1 MYVALLFKER
11 STLAIEQHQNLADKP
26 RLFAVQ
32 KTFFGFHART
42 SIRATDAEK
51 QKALEEEWEELRAN
65 HYLAFL
71 IAPYER
77 RVYWFEVVEV
87 ARR

>member
-1 MYVALLFKER
+1 MYVVLLYKER
-11 STLAIEQHQNLADKP
+11 STLAIEQHQHLADKP
-26 RLFAVQ
+26 RLHAVQ
-32 KTFFGFHART
+32 KTFFGFRATT
-42 SIRATDAEK
+42 SIRAADAEK
-51 QKALEEEWEELRAN
+51 QRALDEEWEELRTN